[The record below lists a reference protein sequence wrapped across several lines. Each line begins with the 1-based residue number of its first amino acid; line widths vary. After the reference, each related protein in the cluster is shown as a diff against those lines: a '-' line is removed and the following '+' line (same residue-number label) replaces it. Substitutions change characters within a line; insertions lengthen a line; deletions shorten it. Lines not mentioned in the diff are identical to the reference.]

1 MMTIQQ
7 AIEKCPI
14 FQQAAPDIK
23 KQAISSGVLKQYKK
37 NELIFRE
44 REDVQRIYFV
54 VDGFVVL
61 FRLNCHCDRRIL
73 FICGNGELLNEIVLQ
88 DPAASNSAQA
98 FVDDVIVLSFS
109 RNQFLAMMQSDFAF
123 AKAVFDSGAM
133 KIRRLYH
140 QIANTSNMFLLER
153 QLASKLWKVARDFG
167 TRTPDGIWISFE
179 MPVTFL
185 ADMVGSK
192 RESVSRAIRTL
203 KEKGVLAVKK
213 NRYLIPDMDK
223 LQEIVYEKVRKT

>member
-1 MMTIQQ
+1 MTLQQ

-14 FQQAAPDIK
+14 FQQATLDIK
-23 KQAISSGVLKQYKK
+23 NQAISGGVLKQYKK

-44 REDVQRIYFV
+44 REEVQRIYFV
-54 VDGFVVL
+54 VGGFVVL

-88 DPAASNSAQA
+88 EPVASNSAQA
-98 FVDDVIVLSFS
+98 FEDVLVLSFS

-167 TRTPDGIWISFE
+167 IQTQDGIWISFE

-223 LQEIVYEKVRKT
+223 LQEIVYEKNRKT